1 MRSTANEGPGVLY
14 AGWFGSAKGMEVA
27 MSSVPLKQEIHQML
41 DELPPEVLPELV
53 DFLDFLRFRASRE
66 VSGSRVQEAIRLY
79 VAEEV
84 SLGRAAELAGMNY
97 FLFEELLHRQGI
109 PVVEPEV
116 VSEAGQAAQREIA
129 DEILA

>member
-1 MRSTANEGPGVLY
+1 
-14 AGWFGSAKGMEVA
+14 
-27 MSSVPLKQEIHQML
+27 
-41 DELPPEVLPELV
+41 
-53 DFLDFLRFRASRE
+53 
-66 VSGSRVQEAIRLY
+66 